1 MLIHNI
7 LSPSE
12 INDIVNHP
20 VVQTHKAQLSDT
32 DVVKFSLPLA
42 PDIKDKLSTRLGIS
56 LSSRTTIPMRWIK
69 GDTLPHIDRGE
80 SQFTKT
86 HLVYLT
92 SSSGSLVIDG
102 QAYPIHAG
110 DAHIFSEGLEHFTI
124 NTGTTE
130 RLLLGPM
137 SETGFGV
144 GAAVYI
150 KYFESRADAENNN
163 NATSLDSSPPT
174 DMTGYTH
181 DDTTI
186 YRMTITGNSSIGS
199 VWGTNLYTSDSTI
212 VRAAVHAGVIANGE
226 TKEVYIK
233 MEGPQSEYFGSTRNG
248 VRTVSYTNSSL
259 FYLSYYFMDTPQLWV
274 GSGTYTVQPV
284 NDISAW
290 IIYTNEYGTSP
301 SPDGGPYNSGTELVN
316 TGTYFLYPY
325 IPPPP
330 PQPQPPPFLFCG
342 SMFSNNAQVH
352 YKSHSLSTGS
362 GGSGVRNSRYKKRR
376 T

>member
-12 INDIVNHP
+12 INDIVNNP
-20 VVQTHKAQLSDT
+20 VVQIHKAYLSHT
-32 DVVKFSLPLA
+32 VESNKVVKFSLPLA
-42 PDIKDKLSTRLGIS
+42 PDIRDKLSTRLGIS
-56 LSSRTTIPMRWIK
+56 LSLSHTIPMRWIK

-144 GAAVYI
+144 GASVYI
-150 KYFESRADAENNN
+150 KYFESRADAENDNN
-163 NATSLDSSPPT
+163 
-174 DMTGYTH
+174 G
-181 DDTTI
+181 
-186 YRMTITGNSSIGS
+186 IGS
-199 VWGTNLYTSDSTI
+199 GI
-212 VRAAVHAGVIANGE
+212 
-226 TKEVYIK
+226 
-233 MEGPQSEYFGSTRNG
+233 
-248 VRTVSYTNSSL
+248 
-259 FYLSYYFMDTPQLWV
+259 
-274 GSGTYTVQPV
+274 YTVDTI

-290 IIYTNEYGTSP
+290 VIYKNENEGGTTP
-301 SPDGGPYNSGTELVN
+301 SPNGGPYNSGTELIN
-316 TGTYFLYPY
+316 TGIYFLYPSHL
-325 IPPPP
+325 
-330 PQPQPPPFLFCG
+330 FLFCG
-342 SMFSNNAQVH
+342 SMFSNNAQVY
-352 YKSHSLSTGS
+352 YKSHTLSTGS

>member
-20 VVQTHKAQLSDT
+20 VVQTHKAQLSNT

-42 PDIKDKLSTRLGIS
+42 PDIRDKLSARLGIS
-56 LSSRTTIPMRWIK
+56 LYHTIPMRWIK

-144 GAAVYI
+144 GATVYI
-150 KYFESRADAENNN
+150 KYFESRADVENNN
-163 NATSLDSSPPT
+163 NW
-174 DMTGYTH
+174 
-181 DDTTI
+181 I
-186 YRMTITGNSSIGS
+186 
-199 VWGTNLYTSDSTI
+199 
-212 VRAAVHAGVIANGE
+212 
-226 TKEVYIK
+226 
-233 MEGPQSEYFGSTRNG
+233 
-248 VRTVSYTNSSL
+248 
-259 FYLSYYFMDTPQLWV
+259 

-284 NDISAW
+284 NNISAW
-290 IIYTNEYGTSP
+290 IIYKNESEGGASP
-301 SPDGGPYNSGTELVN
+301 SPNGGPYNSGTELIN
-316 TGTYFLYPY
+316 SGTYLSTYFLYPY
-325 IPPPP
+325 APL
-330 PQPQPPPFLFCG
+330 LFCG
-342 SMFSNNAQVH
+342 RMFSNNAQVY
-352 YKSHSLSTGS
+352 YKSHTLSTGS

>member
-12 INDIVNHP
+12 INDIVNNP
-20 VVQTHKAQLSDT
+20 VVQTHKAHLSNT
-32 DVVKFSLPLA
+32 LESTKVVKFSLPLT
-42 PDIKDKLSTRLGIS
+42 PDVRDKLSARLGIS
-56 LSSRTTIPMRWIK
+56 LSHTIPMRWIK

-92 SSSGSLVIDG
+92 SSNGSLVIDG

-144 GAAVYI
+144 GASVYI
-150 KYFESRADAENNN
+150 KYFETRADAENDNN
-163 NATSLDSSPPT
+163 WA
-174 DMTGYTH
+174 
-181 DDTTI
+181 
-186 YRMTITGNSSIGS
+186 
-199 VWGTNLYTSDSTI
+199 
-212 VRAAVHAGVIANGE
+212 
-226 TKEVYIK
+226 
-233 MEGPQSEYFGSTRNG
+233 
-248 VRTVSYTNSSL
+248 
-259 FYLSYYFMDTPQLWV
+259 
-274 GSGTYTVQPV
+274 GSGIYTVDTI

-290 IIYTNEYGTSP
+290 LIYKNDFGTTP
-301 SPDGGPYNSGTELVN
+301 SPNGGPYNSGTELIN
-316 TGTYFLYPY
+316 TGIYFLYPY
-325 IPPPP
+325 TPL
-330 PQPQPPPFLFCG
+330 LFCG
-342 SMFSNNAQVH
+342 SMFSNNAQVY
-352 YKSHSLSTGS
+352 YKSHTLSTGS
-362 GGSGVRNSRYKKRR
+362 GGVRNSRYKKRR

>member
-42 PDIKDKLSTRLGIS
+42 PDIRDKLSARLGIS

-102 QAYPIHAG
+102 QTYPIHAG

-144 GAAVYI
+144 GATVRI
-150 KYFESRADAENNN
+150 KYFESRADAENDNN
-163 NATSLDSSPPT
+163 W
-174 DMTGYTH
+174 
-181 DDTTI
+181 I
-186 YRMTITGNSSIGS
+186 
-199 VWGTNLYTSDSTI
+199 
-212 VRAAVHAGVIANGE
+212 
-226 TKEVYIK
+226 
-233 MEGPQSEYFGSTRNG
+233 
-248 VRTVSYTNSSL
+248 
-259 FYLSYYFMDTPQLWV
+259 
-274 GSGTYTVQPV
+274 GSGTYTVEPV

-290 IIYTNEYGTSP
+290 IIYKNELGTNP
-301 SPDGGPYNSGTELVN
+301 SPNGGPYNSGTALIN
-316 TGTYFLYPY
+316 TGVYRVYPSH
-325 IPPPP
+325 
-330 PQPQPPPFLFCG
+330 PFLFCG

>member
-20 VVQTHKAQLSDT
+20 VVQTHKAQLSNT
-32 DVVKFSLPLA
+32 VESNKVVKFSLSLA
-42 PDIKDKLSTRLGIS
+42 QDIRDKLSARLGIS
-56 LSSRTTIPMRWIK
+56 LSSHTTIPMRRIK
-69 GDTLPHIDRGE
+69 GDTQPHIDRGE

-102 QAYPIHAG
+102 QTYPIHAG

-150 KYFESRADAENNN
+150 KYFESRADAENDNN
-163 NATSLDSSPPT
+163 W
-174 DMTGYTH
+174 
-181 DDTTI
+181 I
-186 YRMTITGNSSIGS
+186 
-199 VWGTNLYTSDSTI
+199 
-212 VRAAVHAGVIANGE
+212 
-226 TKEVYIK
+226 
-233 MEGPQSEYFGSTRNG
+233 
-248 VRTVSYTNSSL
+248 
-259 FYLSYYFMDTPQLWV
+259 

-284 NDISAW
+284 NDISSW
-290 IIYTNEYGTSP
+290 IIFKNEYGTSP
-301 SPDGGPYNSGTELVN
+301 SPDGGPYNSGTELIN
-316 TGTYFLYPY
+316 TGVYWVYPY
-325 IPPPP
+325 I
-330 PQPQPPPFLFCG
+330 PPPFLFCG

>member
-12 INDIVNHP
+12 INDIVNNP
-20 VVQTHKAQLSDT
+20 VVQTHKAQLSHT
-32 DVVKFSLPLA
+32 VESNKVVKFSLPLA
-42 PDIKDKLSTRLGIS
+42 PDIRDKLSTRLGIS
-56 LSSRTTIPMRWIK
+56 LSHTIPMRWIK

-144 GAAVYI
+144 GADPASI
-150 KYFESRADAENNN
+150 LYFQNRADAENN
-163 NATSLDSSPPT
+163 
-174 DMTGYTH
+174 
-181 DDTTI
+181 
-186 YRMTITGNSSIGS
+186 
-199 VWGTNLYTSDSTI
+199 
-212 VRAAVHAGVIANGE
+212 
-226 TKEVYIK
+226 
-233 MEGPQSEYFGSTRNG
+233 
-248 VRTVSYTNSSL
+248 TNS
-259 FYLSYYFMDTPQLWV
+259 V
-274 GSGTYTVQPV
+274 GRYTYTVETI
-284 NDISAW
+284 NNISAW
-290 IIYTNEYGTSP
+290 IIYKNEHDGGDTSP
-301 SPDGGPYNSGTELVN
+301 NGGPYNSGTELIN
-316 TGTYFLYPY
+316 TGTYSLTYFLYPY
-325 IPPPP
+325 T
-330 PQPQPPPFLFCG
+330 FCG
-342 SMFSNNAQVH
+342 SMFSNNAQVY
-352 YKSHSLSTGS
+352 YKSHTLSTGS

>member
-32 DVVKFSLPLA
+32 DVVKFSLPLV
-42 PDIKDKLSTRLGIS
+42 PDIRDKLSARLGIS
-56 LSSRTTIPMRWIK
+56 LSHTIPMRWIK
-69 GDTLPHIDRGE
+69 GDTLPHTDRGE

-86 HLVYLT
+86 HLVYLI
-92 SSSGSLVIDG
+92 SSGGSLVIDG

-144 GAAVYI
+144 GATVYI
-150 KYFESRADAENNN
+150 KYFESRADAENE
-163 NATSLDSSPPT
+163 
-174 DMTGYTH
+174 
-181 DDTTI
+181 
-186 YRMTITGNSSIGS
+186 NSN
-199 VWGTNLYTSDSTI
+199 WT
-212 VRAAVHAGVIANGE
+212 
-226 TKEVYIK
+226 
-233 MEGPQSEYFGSTRNG
+233 
-248 VRTVSYTNSSL
+248 
-259 FYLSYYFMDTPQLWV
+259 

-284 NDISAW
+284 NDISSW
-290 IIYTNEYGTSP
+290 VIYKNEFGTNP
-301 SPDGGPYNSGTELVN
+301 SPNGGPYNSGTALIN
-316 TGTYFLYPY
+316 TGTYFLYPS
-325 IPPPP
+325 PPV
-330 PQPQPPPFLFCG
+330 LFCG

>member
-12 INDIVNHP
+12 INEIVNHP
-20 VVQTHKAQLSDT
+20 VVQTHKAQLSNT
-32 DVVKFSLPLA
+32 DVVKFSLPLV
-42 PDIKDKLSTRLGIS
+42 PVIRDKLSTRLGIS

-150 KYFESRADAENNN
+150 NYFENRADAENDNN
-163 NATSLDSSPPT
+163 
-174 DMTGYTH
+174 G
-181 DDTTI
+181 I
-186 YRMTITGNSSIGS
+186 
-199 VWGTNLYTSDSTI
+199 
-212 VRAAVHAGVIANGE
+212 
-226 TKEVYIK
+226 
-233 MEGPQSEYFGSTRNG
+233 
-248 VRTVSYTNSSL
+248 
-259 FYLSYYFMDTPQLWV
+259 

-284 NDISAW
+284 NDISSW
-290 IIYTNEYGTSP
+290 IIYKNEYGTSP
-301 SPDGGPYNSGTELVN
+301 SPNGGPYNSGTELIN
-316 TGTYFLYPY
+316 TGVYWVYPY
-325 IPPPP
+325 IAP
-330 PQPQPPPFLFCG
+330 PQTPLLFCG

>member
-7 LSPSE
+7 LSPTE
-12 INDIVNHP
+12 INDIVNNP
-20 VVQTHKAQLSDT
+20 VVQTYKAQLSHT
-32 DVVKFSLPLA
+32 VESNKVVKFSLPLT
-42 PDIKDKLSTRLGIS
+42 PDVRDKLSARLGIS
-56 LSSRTTIPMRWIK
+56 LSHTIPMRWIK

-144 GAAVYI
+144 GATVHI
-150 KYFESRADAENNN
+150 KYFESRADAENDNN
-163 NATSLDSSPPT
+163 
-174 DMTGYTH
+174 
-181 DDTTI
+181 
-186 YRMTITGNSSIGS
+186 GN
-199 VWGTNLYTSDSTI
+199 
-212 VRAAVHAGVIANGE
+212 
-226 TKEVYIK
+226 
-233 MEGPQSEYFGSTRNG
+233 
-248 VRTVSYTNSSL
+248 
-259 FYLSYYFMDTPQLWV
+259 
-274 GSGTYTVQPV
+274 GSGIYTVDTI

-290 IIYTNEYGTSP
+290 VIYKNEGGTTP
-301 SPDGGPYNSGTELVN
+301 SPNGGPYNSGTELIN
-316 TGTYFLYPY
+316 TGRYFLYPY
-325 IPPPP
+325 TPL
-330 PQPQPPPFLFCG
+330 LFCG
-342 SMFSNNAQVH
+342 SMFSNNAQVY

>member
-32 DVVKFSLPLA
+32 DVVKFSLPLT
-42 PDIKDKLSTRLGIS
+42 PDIRDKLSARLGIS
-56 LSSRTTIPMRWIK
+56 LSSRITIPMRWIK
-69 GDTLPHIDRGE
+69 GDTQPHIDRGE

-150 KYFESRADAENNN
+150 KYFESRADAENDNN
-163 NATSLDSSPPT
+163 W
-174 DMTGYTH
+174 
-181 DDTTI
+181 I
-186 YRMTITGNSSIGS
+186 
-199 VWGTNLYTSDSTI
+199 
-212 VRAAVHAGVIANGE
+212 
-226 TKEVYIK
+226 
-233 MEGPQSEYFGSTRNG
+233 
-248 VRTVSYTNSSL
+248 
-259 FYLSYYFMDTPQLWV
+259 
-274 GSGTYTVQPV
+274 GSGTYTVQTI

-290 IIYTNEYGTSP
+290 IIYKNETAGGTSP
-301 SPDGGPYNSGTELVN
+301 SPNGGPYNSGTVLIN
-316 TGTYFLYPY
+316 NGIYFLYPS
-325 IPPPP
+325 PPV
-330 PQPQPPPFLFCG
+330 LFCG

>member
-20 VVQTHKAQLSDT
+20 VVQTHKAQLSNT
-32 DVVKFSLPLA
+32 LESNKVVKFSLPLV
-42 PDIKDKLSTRLGIS
+42 PDIRDKLSARLGIS
-56 LSSRTTIPMRWIK
+56 LSHTIPMRWIK
-69 GDTLPHIDRGE
+69 GDTLPHTDRGE

-137 SETGFGV
+137 TETGFGV
-144 GAAVYI
+144 GLVPAI
-150 KYFESRADAENNN
+150 LYFENRADAENN
-163 NATSLDSSPPT
+163 T
-174 DMTGYTH
+174 
-181 DDTTI
+181 
-186 YRMTITGNSSIGS
+186 
-199 VWGTNLYTSDSTI
+199 
-212 VRAAVHAGVIANGE
+212 
-226 TKEVYIK
+226 
-233 MEGPQSEYFGSTRNG
+233 NG
-248 VRTVSYTNSSL
+248 VSRY
-259 FYLSYYFMDTPQLWV
+259 
-274 GSGTYTVQPV
+274 TYTVETI
-284 NDISAW
+284 NNISAW
-290 IIYTNEYGTSP
+290 IIYKNESEGGASP
-301 SPDGGPYNSGTELVN
+301 SPNGGPYNSGTELIN
-316 TGTYFLYPY
+316 TGTYLSTYFLYPY
-325 IPPPP
+325 APL
-330 PQPQPPPFLFCG
+330 LFCG
-342 SMFSNNAQVH
+342 SMFSNNAQLY
-352 YKSHSLSTGS
+352 YKSHTLSTGS

>member
-7 LSPSE
+7 LSPTE
-12 INDIVNHP
+12 INDIVNNP
-20 VVQTHKAQLSDT
+20 VVQTRKAQLSHT
-32 DVVKFSLPLA
+32 VESNKVVKFSLPLT
-42 PDIKDKLSTRLGIS
+42 PDVRDKLSARLGIS
-56 LSSRTTIPMRWIK
+56 LSHTIPMRWIK

-144 GAAVYI
+144 GILTYI
-150 KYFESRADAENNN
+150 KYFESRADAENDNN
-163 NATSLDSSPPT
+163 
-174 DMTGYTH
+174 G
-181 DDTTI
+181 I
-186 YRMTITGNSSIGS
+186 Y
-199 VWGTNLYTSDSTI
+199 
-212 VRAAVHAGVIANGE
+212 
-226 TKEVYIK
+226 
-233 MEGPQSEYFGSTRNG
+233 SEN
-248 VRTVSYTNSSL
+248 
-259 FYLSYYFMDTPQLWV
+259 
-274 GSGTYTVQPV
+274 TYTVETI

-290 IIYTNEYGTSP
+290 VIYKNDFGTSP
-301 SPDGGPYNSGTELVN
+301 SPNGGPYNSGTELIN
-316 TGTYFLYPY
+316 TGIYFLYPY

-330 PQPQPPPFLFCG
+330 QPQTPLLFCG
-342 SMFSNNAQVH
+342 SMFSNNAQVY
-352 YKSHSLSTGS
+352 YKSHTLSTGS